1 MDPNTPGAPASGA
14 QNQQSPELSGR
25 VLFYSKP
32 EPLSLEAHRNLGVK
46 RLDAPFMFLR
56 QAHAVPVTVSEF
68 GVASASFPIIFVGA
82 EKTPVAV
89 MGVRQGENE
98 FVDAKGQPDADH
110 YVPAFARRYP
120 FVFAADDNAERLL
133 LCIDRT
139 APMVSDQPDVPF
151 FEGEEPSKFTQDAIE
166 FCKEFERQRR
176 ATMDFVKLLEDM
188 DLLEQKSV
196 SFTPRDPSGKEGP
209 QQKIADYWAVSEERL
224 NNLDDAKFLELK
236 NSGAMGAVYAHM
248 VSLLNWPR
256 VIQRALRRLQTAQPA
271 AAGAAPQAP
280 RPAAPAGAAP
290 QAPRPAAPAGAA
302 PQAPRPAAP
311 PQGAAPQAPRPV
323 QPGQPAPPPGAPPR
337 PPSS

>member
-1 MDPNTPGAPASGA
+1 MDPNTPGAPAPGA
-14 QNQQSPELSGR
+14 PNQQSPELSGR
-25 VLFYSKP
+25 VLFYNKP
-32 EPLSLEAHRNLGVK
+32 EPLSLESHRGLGVK

-82 EKTPVAV
+82 DKTPVAV

-98 FVDAKGQPDADH
+98 FVDAKGTPDPDH

-120 FVFAADDNAERLL
+120 FVFAADDNSDRLL
-133 LCIDRT
+133 LCIDRQ
-139 APMVSDQPDVPF
+139 APMITQSPDVPF

-176 ATMDFVKLLEDM
+176 ATMDFVKLLSDM

-196 SFTPRDPSGKEGP
+196 SFTPRDASGQEGP

-224 NNLDDAKFLELK
+224 NALGDDKFLELK

-256 VIQRALRRLQTAQPA
+256 VIQRALRRLQSEPQA
-271 AAGAAPQAP
+271 AAAAAPQQPVAPQAP
-280 RPAAPAGAAP
+280 A
-290 QAPRPAAPAGAA
+290 APRP
-302 PQAPRPAAP
+302 
-311 PQGAAPQAPRPV
+311 PV
-323 QPGQPAPPPGAPPR
+323 N
-337 PPSS
+337 